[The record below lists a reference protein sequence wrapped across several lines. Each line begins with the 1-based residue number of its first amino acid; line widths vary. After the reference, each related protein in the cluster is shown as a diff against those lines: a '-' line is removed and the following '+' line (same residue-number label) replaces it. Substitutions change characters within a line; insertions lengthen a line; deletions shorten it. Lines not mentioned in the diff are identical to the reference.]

1 MSHQEQQSY
10 LICIM
15 GKSGSGKDT
24 LVNDLCRTPVYFP
37 HKPPRYL
44 KQIIS
49 YTTRP
54 RRKGEG
60 PTHHFSQTP
69 PAHKDSLLAHTV
81 YQGNEYWTTFDQL
94 KDSDL
99 YIIDP
104 AGLKYLVNQVRNS
117 DKIIKSVYIKVHW
130 WKRLWRISH
139 RNSLFY
145 AIRRVIHDHKI
156 FKHAE
161 EQADYVLYNNSY
173 SQFIVCWQTIL
184 NLFHATT

>member
-1 MSHQEQQSY
+1 
-10 LICIM
+10 M

-24 LVNDLCRTPVYFP
+24 LANELCRTPIYFP
-37 HKPPRYL
+37 RNPPYFL

-69 PAHKDSLLAHTV
+69 PANKDSLLAHTV

-94 KDSDL
+94 ENSDL

-104 AGLKYLVNQVRNS
+104 PGLEYLLNQTKDINKS
-117 DKIIKSVYIKVHW
+117 IKVVYIKVHW
-130 WKRLWRISH
+130 WRRLWRIAR
-139 RNSLFY
+139 RNSLPY

-161 EQADYVLYNNSY
+161 EQANYILYNNSY

-184 NLFHATT
+184 KLFTPTT